1 VNAFLLGITGLSI
14 VVSIVATAIALRLLR
29 DERRRSEARVAALS
43 NAIYEEA
50 TSRPV
55 DVAPLFEETVPRTRF
70 RYAVIALCAGA
81 ALAGLAMVQSWGE
94 SSSSPVSAAT
104 AKRLPRQET
113 VRRTPQRMAD
123 APLELVALEHVRD
136 GYRLAVRGLVRNP
149 ERAATRDGLTAVVL
163 AYSRSGDLV
172 ASGRAAV
179 LSPKLAAGETT
190 PFFVSVS
197 GADNI
202 DRIRV
207 SFRTGSHVE
216 PHVDRRTR
224 IDTKEVD
231 S

>member
-1 VNAFLLGITGLSI
+1 VNALLLVITGLSI
-14 VVSIVATAIALRLLR
+14 TISIVAAAIALRVLR

-43 NAIYEEA
+43 DAIYDEA
-50 TSRPV
+50 THRPV
-55 DVAPLFEETVPRTRF
+55 DVAPLFQETRSRTNVQYAF
-70 RYAVIALCAGA
+70 IALCFGAVIAGF
-81 ALAGLAMVQSWGE
+81 VIVHSWGG
-94 SSSSPVSAAT
+94 SSKPVTAAT
-104 AKRLPRQET
+104 VKEPPPVAS
-113 VRRTPQRMAD
+113 RRTPPHKAVD

-149 ERAATRDGLTAVVL
+149 ANGARRDGLTAVVL
-163 AYSRSGDLV
+163 AYDRFGDLV

-179 LSPKLAAGETT
+179 LSATLAAGETT

-207 SFRTGSHVE
+207 SFRTDSRVE

-224 IDTKEVD
+224 TDAKEVD
-231 S
+231 P

>member
-1 VNAFLLGITGLSI
+1 VNALLLVITGLSI
-14 VVSIVATAIALRLLR
+14 VVSIVASTVALRLLR

-43 NAIYEEA
+43 EAIYEEA
-50 TSRPV
+50 THRAV
-55 DVAPLFEETVPRTRF
+55 DVAPLFQETIPRTRF

-81 ALAGLAMVQSWGE
+81 ALAGLAMVFWSGG
-94 SSSSPVSAAT
+94 SSTPASAAT
-104 AKRLPRQET
+104 VNRSAHHEA
-113 VRRTPQRMAD
+113 VRRAAPKTTDP
-123 APLELVALEHVRD
+123 PLELVALEHERD

-149 ERAATRDGLTAVVL
+149 EHAAARNGLIAVVL

-216 PHVDRRTR
+216 PHVDRRTHT
-224 IDTKEVD
+224 DAKEVD
-231 S
+231 